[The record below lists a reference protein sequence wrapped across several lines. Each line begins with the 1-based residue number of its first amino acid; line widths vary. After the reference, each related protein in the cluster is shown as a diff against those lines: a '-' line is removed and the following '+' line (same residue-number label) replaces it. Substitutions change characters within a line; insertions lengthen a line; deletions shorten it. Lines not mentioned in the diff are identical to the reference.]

1 MASIYLIEGP
11 VGAGKSTFAGQLSL
25 THKAPLLNLDEWMV
39 TLFSPD
45 RPSENFMQWY
55 IERKDRCIE
64 QIWSVACEMIE
75 TGIDV
80 VLEMGL
86 VQLAD
91 REGFY
96 SRVDGAGYELHVYL
110 LDASTEVR
118 RQRVRAR
125 NLEQGSTFKMEV
137 SDEIFELANGAWQP
151 PDETELRRREIQT
164 ISTDQSA

>member
-1 MASIYLIEGP
+1 MATIHLIEGP
-11 VGAGKSTFAGQLSL
+11 VGAGKSTFAGRLSL
-25 THKAPLLNLDEWMV
+25 THGAPLINLDEWMV

-45 RPSENFMQWY
+45 RPEENFMLWY
-55 IERKDRCIE
+55 MQRKDRCIE
-64 QIWSVACEMIE
+64 QIWRVAVELIE

-96 SRVDGAGYELHVYL
+96 SRVDGAGYDLRVYF

-118 RQRVRAR
+118 RQRVRKR
-125 NLEQGSTFKMEV
+125 NREQGSTFKMEV

-151 PDETELRRREIQT
+151 PDELEISHRKIET
-164 ISTDQSA
+164 IHTGQKV